1 MNQITWDD
9 SYSVNNADIDAQHK
23 KWIEIHNKLDHILL
37 NGSNNE
43 VSNAVVDTLQAM
55 QEYVNYHFRQEEQYM
70 KEINYPDLVAHRRL
84 HTDFDD
90 YLYSYKRKIRSGELV
105 LNSELMSILKK
116 WLLNHIMQEDQ
127 KYRAFLDNG
136 LW

>member
-43 VSNAVVDTLQAM
+43 VSNAVVDTIQAM

-90 YLYSYKRKIRSGELV
+90 YLIQL
-105 LNSELMSILKK
+105 
-116 WLLNHIMQEDQ
+116 
-127 KYRAFLDNG
+127 
-136 LW
+136 

>member
-1 MNQITWDD
+1 MTQITWDD
-9 SYSVNNADIDAQHK
+9 SYSVNNAEIDAQHK

-37 NGSNNE
+37 SGSNAE
-43 VSNAVVDTLQAM
+43 VSNAVTETLQAM
-55 QEYVNYHFRQEEQYM
+55 QEYANYHFRAEEQYM
-70 KEINYPDLVAHRRL
+70 KEINYPDVVAHRRL

-90 YLYSYKRKIRSGELV
+90 YLYSYKRKVQSGELV

-127 KYRAFLDNG
+127 KYRAFLTQN
-136 LW
+136 